1 MSLGSF
7 SYKSFGVFSTVD
19 SSLWIKIFPT
29 LTPGWIWRTA
39 SCKMSPEKR
48 KRKGLFSPQTW
59 HFEEEKV
66 PNNSSFGTFLPYFE
80 TIHRFNKKNVWG
92 ITYVCTERI
101 FDSGPFMYSK
111 IFLKTPLE
119 VASSHLFPYSRH
131 RSETFKLSEEFEIDD
146 IFLWKQRFDRFQT
159 FFQRLTVPPI
169 IDQKNPKDVRCEL
182 PTKIFCCIWT
192 VGFQKFVQYSD
203 LSNNRIVFNN
213 RTGWQN

>member
-111 IFLKTPLE
+111 IFLKTPLLAHIFFRIRGTA
-119 VASSHLFPYSRH
+119 VRLLNFRKNSKLT
-131 RSETFKLSEEFEIDD
+131 TFSFENSDLTV
-146 IFLWKQRFDRFQT
+146 FKH
-159 FFQRLTVPPI
+159 FQRSLW
-169 IDQKNPKDVRCEL
+169 L
-182 PTKIFCCIWT
+182 
-192 VGFQKFVQYSD
+192 
-203 LSNNRIVFNN
+203 
-213 RTGWQN
+213 